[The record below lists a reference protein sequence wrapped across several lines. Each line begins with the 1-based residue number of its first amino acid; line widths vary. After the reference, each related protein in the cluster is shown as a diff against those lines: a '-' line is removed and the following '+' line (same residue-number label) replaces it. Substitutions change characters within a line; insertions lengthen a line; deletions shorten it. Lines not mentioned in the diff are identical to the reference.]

1 MTILKNM
8 KVSWEGLSHILWK
21 TKMFWNHQPDNY
33 LPVSSNMASWEKTTL
48 LGTNNHQDMGS
59 KTSCW
64 VCKKGECKIDGRPN
78 KYADRPKPGILC
90 PKLMMALV
98 VPRNGISNP
107 NSVKRLIF
115 IDVVVFW
122 LCHYWFS
129 QLIPQG
135 LRGLRATPS
144 LSSKPLR
151 LLHTAMPQGVQQTL
165 LPGTEKLGDLMPYS
179 NHCSQAMGHIFN
191 KLGDL

>member
-1 MTILKNM
+1 
-8 KVSWEGLSHILWK
+8 
-21 TKMFWNHQPDNY
+21 
-33 LPVSSNMASWEKTTL
+33 
-48 LGTNNHQDMGS
+48 MGS

-78 KYADRPKPGILC
+78 KIQQICGSPQTWHRVS
-90 PKLMMALV
+90 KLMMGLV

-122 LCHYWFS
+122 LCHYIHYWFS

-135 LRGLRATPS
+135 LRGLRLTPS
-144 LSSKPLR
+144 ALSSKPLR

-179 NHCSQAMGHIFN
+179 NHCSQAMGHILSYIQQAWWFIG
-191 KLGDL
+191 KMMSKHWVEYPISVSHF